1 MEFITIIPKALKYTG
16 IDTVIGT
23 KNVQSPNL
31 KSHTVNGRCFYNQ
44 NKDTEEI
51 HLHCTHSRIMA
62 MSKMSYRNVG
72 RGAGKDCSIL
82 MLPFNLFVLY

>member
-31 KSHTVNGRCFYNQ
+31 KSHTVNGRCFLQ
-44 NKDTEEI
+44 PKQR
-51 HLHCTHSRIMA
+51 H
-62 MSKMSYRNVG
+62 
-72 RGAGKDCSIL
+72 RGN
-82 MLPFNLFVLY
+82 PFVLHTFPYHGYE